1 MAKTNQSGKTWYL
14 ALIGIV
20 VLILV
25 GGLVSLQPYGSPL
38 NWLIRGAALMGY
50 MAIFLSAVSSAYMR
64 QVYHTFG
71 RPFIKV
77 HHTLSV
83 TGLVLVTLHPL
94 GAAIDAASPSV
105 FLPRFDSWVTF
116 LELGGRPAWYLIAV
130 ASLVAVLRKTIGPNW
145 RVIHF
150 LNYVAFLLATVHAIM
165 IGTDLKYSIVKVVA
179 VALALAIVVIFLSR
193 NVEDELFQSRWIVIQ
208 REL

>member
-1 MAKTNQSGKTWYL
+1 MAKTNQSRKIWVL

-20 VLILV
+20 ALILV

-64 QVYHTFG
+64 QVYRTFG

-77 HHTLSV
+77 HHILSV
-83 TGLVLVTLHPL
+83 SALVLVTLHPL

-105 FLPRFDSWVTF
+105 FLPRFDSWTTF
-116 LELGGRPAWYLIAV
+116 LELGGRPAWYLVAV
-130 ASLVAVLRKTIGPNW
+130 ASLVAVLRKSIGRNW
-145 RVIHF
+145 RTIHF
-150 LNYVAFLLATVHAIM
+150 LNYVAFLLATVHAIL
-165 IGTDLKYSIVKVVA
+165 IGTDMQYTIVKVVA
-179 VALALAIVVIFLSR
+179 AVLALVIVFIF
-193 NVEDELFQSRWIVIQ
+193 IQ
-208 REL
+208 KRRR

>member
-1 MAKTNQSGKTWYL
+1 MAKTNQSRKIWVL

-25 GGLVSLQPYGSPL
+25 GGLIALQPYGSPL

-50 MAIFLSAVSSAYMR
+50 TAIFLSALSSATMR
-64 QVYHTFG
+64 QVYRTFG

-77 HHTLSV
+77 HHILSV
-83 TGLVLVTLHPL
+83 SGLVLVTLHPL

-105 FLPRFDSWVTF
+105 FLPKFDSWTTF
-116 LELGGRPAWYLIAV
+116 LELGGRPAWYLIAI
-130 ASLVAVLRKTIGPNW
+130 ASLVALLRRTIGRNW
-145 RVIHF
+145 RTIHF

-165 IGTDLKYSIVKVVA
+165 IGTDFQQPIIKAVP
-179 VALALAIVVIFLSR
+179 VALALVLVVIF
-193 NVEDELFQSRWIVIQ
+193 IQ
-208 REL
+208 KRRR